1 MVTGSRD
8 WTDAGKVRSAFRD
21 AQEIALTRFRQ
32 RIDSGSVVLIH
43 GDADGLDSIADR
55 VGREEFFW
63 ETIPYPADWKQHGK
77 AAGPIRN
84 QQMVDTKPHLV
95 LAFPLPGSKGTWD
108 AVAKAEKAGIP
119 VVIPY
124 PELAGER
131 KR

>member
-32 RIDSGSVVLIH
+32 RIDSGSVVLIL
-43 GDADGLDSIADR
+43 GDGNGLDTIADEI
-55 VGREEFFW
+55 GREEFFW
-63 ETIPYPADWKQHGK
+63 ETITYPADWKQHGK

-84 QQMVDTKPHLV
+84 QQMVDTKPDLV
-95 LAFPLPGSKGTWD
+95 LAFPLPGSRGTWD
-108 AVAKAEKAGIP
+108 AVERAEAKGIK